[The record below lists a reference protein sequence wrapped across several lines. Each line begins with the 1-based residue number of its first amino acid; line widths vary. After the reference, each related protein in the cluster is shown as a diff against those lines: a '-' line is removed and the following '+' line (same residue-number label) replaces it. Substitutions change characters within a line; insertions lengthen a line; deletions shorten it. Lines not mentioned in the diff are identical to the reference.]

1 MQYFQPHIGL
11 SGKAYTGV
19 CFKGFTAVVGD
30 EAPDQADA
38 ILVQHFVFLPFAQAF
53 DEVGAV
59 FFLNSVEHFFFF
71 RLSVGRLFAIIR
83 RDIEIAAGVWKSVK
97 YGGT

>member
-1 MQYFQPHIGL
+1 MVSPIGKCWYL
-11 SGKAYTGV
+11 GVKIHTRDAVSTGI

-59 FFLNSVEHFFFF
+59 FFSPF
-71 RLSVGRLFAIIR
+71 RRAFLFLSPFSWQALCH
-83 RDIEIAAGVWKSVK
+83 
-97 YGGT
+97 Y

>member
-1 MQYFQPHIGL
+1 MQYFQLHIGL

-38 ILVQHFVFLPFAQAF
+38 ILVQYFVFLPFAQAF

-59 FFLNSVEHFFFF
+59 FFSPF
-71 RLSVGRLFAIIR
+71 RLSFLFLSPFSWQALCH
-83 RDIEIAAGVWKSVK
+83 
-97 YGGT
+97 Y